1 MKKIILLLGLSLF
14 IMSCSDDSDSP
25 LQNNPQVENK
35 VLLLKVDLETN
46 VFEGG
51 KELIFSDFDG
61 FTIATEYNSPGDF
74 GDITLTYEEAG
85 ADIFAGTIVW
95 AGSGAMTYPETLN
108 ATGSFAT
115 IDQPVAMPATEDFK
129 LVEYDEFNYYPEEID
144 YDAIWDAIDN
154 LRIVN
159 EYRQANPNAKV
170 NLFLYTPSVGIGN
183 PAEWDWY
190 VILKN

>member
-1 MKKIILLLGLSLF
+1 MKKIILLLGLALSF
-14 IMSCSDDSDSP
+14 MACSDDSGSP
-25 LQNNPQVENK
+25 LQNETQNK

-51 KELIFSDFDG
+51 KELVFPDADG
-61 FTIATEYNSPGDF
+61 FTLTTDYNSPGDF
-74 GDITLTYEEAG
+74 GDITLKYEQVN
-85 ADIFAGTIVW
+85 DTIFAGTIVW
-95 AGSGAMTYPETLN
+95 NGTGQMTYPEALN
-108 ATGSFAT
+108 GTDAFAT
-115 IDQPVAMPATEDFK
+115 VAEPAVMPTAEDFE
-129 LVEYDEFNYYPEEID
+129 LVEYDEYSYYPEEID

-154 LRIVN
+154 LQLVK
-159 EYRQANPNAKV
+159 EYRKENPDAKV